1 MSPGT
6 ESFMDA
12 TSALHHAT
20 PSKSKIL
27 SFFSFY
33 LFISLQLFTSPFKQ
47 EMTHKQYCLRTRQKD
62 VCVCSHRISCFC
74 PIVGRISLLFSA
86 DVCFYIW
93 ISRSF
98 SAVAKYDCCILCFLT
113 QGAVLS
119 PSMEH
124 PMSLQPSAMLAP
136 LTQQMGHLSLGG
148 TATV

>member
-20 PSKSKIL
+20 PSKAKL
-27 SFFSFY
+27 FSLFS
-33 LFISLQLFTSPFKQ
+33 FISLYLSIYSTGDDSQPMLL
-47 EMTHKQYCLRTRQKD
+47 THKSERR
-62 VCVCSHRISCFC
+62 VCVCLHNISCFC
-74 PIVGRISLLFSA
+74 RISLLFSA
-86 DVCFYIW
+86 GFLTLSLQLLNIIVVFY
-93 ISRSF
+93 
-98 SAVAKYDCCILCFLT
+98 VFLT